1 MFGPRYGGYFGP
13 AILNPGDIMR
23 TLGKRDLMADM
34 VIPGHDAELLK
45 MKVIPDHYTI
55 E

>member
-1 MFGPRYGGYFGP
+1 
-13 AILNPGDIMR
+13 MR
-23 TLGKRDLMADM
+23 TLCKLDMMADM

-45 MKVIPDHYTI
+45 MKVIPDDYTI

>member
-1 MFGPRYGGYFGP
+1 
-13 AILNPGDIMR
+13 MR
-23 TLGKRDLMADM
+23 TLGKRDVMADM